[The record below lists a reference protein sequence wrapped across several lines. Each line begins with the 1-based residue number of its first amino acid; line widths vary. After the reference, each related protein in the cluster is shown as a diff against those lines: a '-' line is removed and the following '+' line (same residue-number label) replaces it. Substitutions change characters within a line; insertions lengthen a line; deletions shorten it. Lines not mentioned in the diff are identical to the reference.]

1 MWGWW
6 DEHDWNRSVS
16 SLPFHALVEC
26 VKHLMFCLLEH
37 VECGHVKISG
47 PAFTSRICHLQ

>member
-1 MWGWW
+1 MCGWWGWW

-26 VKHLMFCLLEH
+26 VEHLMFCLLEH
-37 VECGHVKISG
+37 VECGRENFRSSSHK
-47 PAFTSRICHLQ
+47 